1 MSLVTLQNISKVYQ
15 KGSEKIYALN
25 EVSMEVQKGE
35 FVAVM
40 GPSGSGKSTLLYMIG
55 LMEKPTSGLYL
66 LNNQDISRL
75 DDDQMSKMRNKWFGF
90 VFQSFNLFPQLNV
103 LENIEVPMVYAG
115 VPFSK
120 RRKRAREVAEM
131 VGLSH
136 RLKHL
141 PGELSGGELQR
152 TAIAR
157 ALSNNP
163 DVLLADE
170 PTGNLDMNS
179 AKQIVNILC
188 ELNKKGV
195 TVILV
200 THNVEVG
207 RAAERRIELK
217 DGRIA

>member
-1 MSLVTLQNISKVYQ
+1 
-15 KGSEKIYALN
+15 
-25 EVSMEVQKGE
+25 MEVQKGE